1 MPFPRRAVGF
11 FLFWTEEF
19 ARGVS
24 HIPIDLAGNVMRRS
38 FAITLAALALVCFVR
53 ADEKPKD
60 KKEEKVIK
68 TDSGLQYVDLVE
80 GKGERAR
87 SGDKVEV
94 FYTGWL
100 KDGTKF
106 DSNVGKSAFPVQIGV
121 SNVIEGWHEGLQG
134 MREGGKR
141 KLIIPPK
148 LGYGEKGY
156 PGHIPPNAE
165 LIFEVELV

>member
-1 MPFPRRAVGF
+1 
-11 FLFWTEEF
+11 
-19 ARGVS
+19 VS
-24 HIPIDLAGNVMRRS
+24 HIPVPLAGQVMRRT
-38 FAITLAALALVCFVR
+38 FAITLTALALVCFVR

-68 TDSGLQYVDLVE
+68 TDSGLQYVDLKE

-106 DSNVGKSAFPVQIGV
+106 DSNVGKDPFRVQIGI
-121 SNVIEGWHEGLQG
+121 SRVIEGWHEGLQG

-141 KLIIPPK
+141 KLIIPAK
-148 LGYGEKGY
+148 LAYGEKGY
-156 PGHIPPNAE
+156 PPVIPPNAE
-165 LIFEVELV
+165 LTFEIELVKIK

>member
-1 MPFPRRAVGF
+1 M
-11 FLFWTEEF
+11 
-19 ARGVS
+19 
-24 HIPIDLAGNVMRRS
+24 HRS
-38 FAITLAALALVCFVR
+38 FALMLAGVVFVCLVQ
-53 ADEKPKD
+53 ADEKTKD

-68 TDSGLQYVDLVE
+68 TESGLQYVDLVE

-87 SGDKVEV
+87 SGDKVQV

-100 KDGTKF
+100 KDGSKF
-106 DSNVGKSAFPVQIGV
+106 DSNVGQKPYVVTIGV

-148 LGYGEKGY
+148 LGYGERGN
-156 PGHIPPNAE
+156 PPAIPPNAE
-165 LIFEVELV
+165 LIFEVELVKIK